1 MTAGEKRQAV
11 GYLYE
16 LIKGGMRWLILGLIG
31 QAGLPLMSK
40 GSPKSRYCGDL
51 RLRLVSSRGS
61 REVQKQD
68 RRTDTKTRVMSRAVT
83 DV

>member
-1 MTAGEKRQAV
+1 MADV
-11 GYLYE
+11 GLD
-16 LIKGGMRWLILGLIG
+16 R
-31 QAGLPLMSK
+31 PSRPSSLMSK

-51 RLRLVSSRGS
+51 RLKLVSARGS

-68 RRTDTKTRVMSRAVT
+68 RRTYTKTRVVSEEVT